1 MCEKAGWT
9 RAQLSA
15 NIAGFV
21 MTKSNDHQK
30 MRGVVM
36 GRRTCYGVGGH
47 LELCGN
53 IVMSKVGSVGTV
65 REEVTLT
72 QHSRGR

>member
-1 MCEKAGWT
+1 MLRAVGNTLMIMCEKAGWARSLGT
-9 RAQLSA
+9 QLSA

-30 MRGVVM
+30 MRRMVM

-47 LELCGN
+47 LELCGS
-53 IVMSKVGSVGTV
+53 IVMSKVGSGDC
-65 REEVTLT
+65 
-72 QHSRGR
+72 